1 MFQFIKNSIAW
12 ISIPLLAVFIFST
25 IKELVTETNGLLFQS
40 LISLVTW
47 VVFALLAVVVGISNS
62 LCFKGLPK
70 QIEEGTTQQI
80 LQQQEALYYN
90 RISALRKGGII
101 SFIFFVILGLMTTPV
116 LPVFPIEA
124 NWYFI
129 IMLLVCWVF
138 VMVGYNKLLK
148 KLSAN

>member
-47 VVFALLAVVVGISNS
+47 VVFALLAVVVGISNN

-101 SFIFFVILGLMTTPV
+101 SFIFFVILGLMTTPL

>member
-25 IKELVTETNGLLFQS
+25 IKELATETNGLLFQS